1 MSIWQTSYTNPRTG
15 RTECEQYVGVSKIR
29 DDSPAMLTTDEK
41 STVEAI
47 FFGVKARKG
56 ADKSLAEIIEEE
68 SASCLAGFQTPEKT
82 AKVLNKRVK
91 NEIP

>member
-1 MSIWQTSYTNPRTG
+1 MKSAIRHTGSQRGTGVAGNGSATG
-15 RTECEQYVGVSKIR
+15 RV
-29 DDSPAMLTTDEK
+29 
-41 STVEAI
+41 
-47 FFGVKARKG
+47 GVKARKG